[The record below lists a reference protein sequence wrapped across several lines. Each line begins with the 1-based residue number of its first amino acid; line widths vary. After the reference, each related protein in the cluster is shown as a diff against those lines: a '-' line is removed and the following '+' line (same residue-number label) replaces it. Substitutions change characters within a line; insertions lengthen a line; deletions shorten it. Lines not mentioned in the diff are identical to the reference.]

1 MDKNQFLNSL
11 KDSAGNIERV
21 EELEKELENEN
32 NNETAEQK
40 KERLFQ
46 RGLVAFFAEL
56 TLRNRDRELEN
67 QLKLNNK
74 TGAILIVGLAKCGK
88 TTILKTIKENNGGHL
103 IINNLNKELNV
114 YNSKLITFN
123 LLNEK
128 LNNFSGAGID
138 AVFFLIDAYN
148 TSDSFNTRNKLRIT
162 ILKSIQLN
170 HANKELKVNNV
181 KIVTFNLLDEK
192 PDSFSSAG
200 IDAVFFLIDIY
211 NTSDSFNTRSF
222 QYLIE
227 GDEVNIHLLR
237 NARDYSVRLL
247 NLLGLS
253 F

>member
-103 IINNLNKELNV
+103 IINNLNN
-114 YNSKLITFN
+114 
-123 LLNEK
+123 
-128 LNNFSGAGID
+128 
-138 AVFFLIDAYN
+138 
-148 TSDSFNTRNKLRIT
+148 
-162 ILKSIQLN
+162 
-170 HANKELKVNNV
+170 
-181 KIVTFNLLDEK
+181 EK